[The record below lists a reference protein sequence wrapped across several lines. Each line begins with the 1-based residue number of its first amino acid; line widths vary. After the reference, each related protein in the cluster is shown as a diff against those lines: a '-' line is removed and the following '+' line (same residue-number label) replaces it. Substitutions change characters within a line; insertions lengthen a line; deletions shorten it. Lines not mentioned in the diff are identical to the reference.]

1 MIELI
6 KTHNINIFL
15 GFLIKRLKYHSY
27 LVKYDNVQMEYK
39 FSIPIF
45 IYEARMR
52 FRIQVA
58 GTDAGAELGNFWE
71 SRVRMRRLKNY

>member
-45 IYEARMR
+45 IYEAQMC

-58 GTDAGAELGNFWE
+58 GTDAGAKLGNF
-71 SRVRMRRLKNY
+71 